1 MASRLENSARNVLVA
16 LGGQAFSII
25 LAFVTRGIFARQ
37 LSLEY
42 MGLENLFSNV
52 LTILSLA
59 DLGVASAIIFAL
71 YRPLAEENHEQVRAI
86 MRLFRNVY
94 VIIGLVIIA
103 AGLALTPYIDVLIK
117 DTPDIPYL
125 KLYFFMFVANT
136 GISYFFSYKGCLI
149 AADQKKYIVSLNQY
163 AFQIVMC
170 IAQIAVLFVTHNY
183 FLFLCCMVGSTLLQ
197 NISISIIANRM
208 YPYILK
214 GKGKPKVDPE
224 TIDQIKKNTFAMVLH
239 RVAGV
244 ANTPASSLILSSF
257 VGIQAIALYGN
268 YMLVVN
274 SMTRVVDQIFDAVV
288 APLGNLGVTESG
300 ERQYQVFKTCFFV
313 NAFIAAF
320 ISIPMLCLFN
330 PVITQIWLGPDYA
343 FPEIVVVLIVLLFY
357 LKEMRCAALSF
368 TSAYGLYWYTRWKA
382 VVETVVMLSLSLL
395 LVLKFEVAGV
405 VFAGI
410 ISTTC
415 VSSIY
420 EGYMLFKHGFK
431 KSSKPYFARFYL
443 YVGFTA
449 ILALVAW
456 FGCAAVPD
464 SLGMAGI
471 LVKLV
476 VSVAVPVLGFWA
488 VFRKTQEFA
497 ELKSMMMRIFAKLPV
512 LKRFAK

>member
-103 AGLALTPYIDVLIK
+103 AGLVLTPYIDVLIK

-170 IAQIAVLFVTHNY
+170 IAQITVLFVTHNY

-257 VGIQAIALYGN
+257 VGIHAIALYGN

-288 APLGNLGVTESG
+288 APLGNLGVTGIGRAPVSG
-300 ERQYQVFKTCFFV
+300 VQDMLLRERFYRGVHFDSHVVPFQSRYYANLAWSRLRFPRNRRGADCAFV
-313 NAFIAAF
+313 LFEGNALRR
-320 ISIPMLCLFN
+320 PLVYERVW
-330 PVITQIWLGPDYA
+330 PVLVYA
-343 FPEIVVVLIVLLFY
+343 MEGGCRDGRHALVV
-357 LKEMRCAALSF
+357 A
-368 TSAYGLYWYTRWKA
+368 SAR
-382 VVETVVMLSLSLL
+382 
-395 LVLKFEVAGV
+395 FEV
-405 VFAGI
+405 
-410 ISTTC
+410 
-415 VSSIY
+415 
-420 EGYMLFKHGFK
+420 
-431 KSSKPYFARFYL
+431 
-443 YVGFTA
+443 
-449 ILALVAW
+449 
-456 FGCAAVPD
+456 
-464 SLGMAGI
+464 
-471 LVKLV
+471 
-476 VSVAVPVLGFWA
+476 
-488 VFRKTQEFA
+488 
-497 ELKSMMMRIFAKLPV
+497 
-512 LKRFAK
+512 

>member
-257 VGIQAIALYGN
+257 VGIHAIALYGN

-274 SMTRVVDQIFDAVV
+274 SMTRVV
-288 APLGNLGVTESG
+288 ESDF
-300 ERQYQVFKTCFFV
+300 RCRRR
-313 NAFIAAF
+313 AA
-320 ISIPMLCLFN
+320 
-330 PVITQIWLGPDYA
+330 W
-343 FPEIVVVLIVLLFY
+343 
-357 LKEMRCAALSF
+357 
-368 TSAYGLYWYTRWKA
+368 
-382 VVETVVMLSLSLL
+382 
-395 LVLKFEVAGV
+395 
-405 VFAGI
+405 
-410 ISTTC
+410 
-415 VSSIY
+415 
-420 EGYMLFKHGFK
+420 
-431 KSSKPYFARFYL
+431 
-443 YVGFTA
+443 
-449 ILALVAW
+449 
-456 FGCAAVPD
+456 
-464 SLGMAGI
+464 
-471 LVKLV
+471 
-476 VSVAVPVLGFWA
+476 
-488 VFRKTQEFA
+488 
-497 ELKSMMMRIFAKLPV
+497 
-512 LKRFAK
+512 